1 MKKLLCIVAVAA
13 ITASLFSGC
22 GANDVAK
29 TTTIG
34 SASTAQQTGTEN
46 KKAVNMQIA
55 TWGND
60 AHKKMYEEMLEKY
73 KQMHPNVSGE
83 VLLIPFNDYQ
93 QKMAISL
100 AASEAPDIAWL
111 SDVMI
116 PQFMETNQLTDI
128 SSVKDDKDY
137 DFNDINASSFDL
149 VKKDGKYYG
158 VAFSTPPV
166 MLYYN
171 KTLFQE
177 KGLQTPMELYKAGKW
192 NYDEFLKDAKAMTNR
207 EKGIYGIKLIPTDW
221 KNWYINTVDLV
232 WGFGGDVFSP
242 DGKKFTFNSEAG
254 EKALQ
259 MYMDMMYKDAVHPK
273 PGDQITFESGKLGMY
288 VNTLSYMSTAK
299 TIKDFEWNI
308 SPLPDGPKSNAT
320 RTGFA
325 AYTMFKTENDP
336 KNAEKLELFKFLT
349 NKENMGIT
357 AQYFVPSRK
366 SVLESDSFKKLYP
379 ENVQENFDATVLE
392 RLASTKV
399 AITPANF
406 AKINPEIQVYYDMLY
421 TQSISVKDALKK
433 MEETVAPLM
442 DIK

>member
-1 MKKLLCIVAVAA
+1 MKKLLSIVAVAA

-22 GANDVAK
+22 GSNDAAK
-29 TTTIG
+29 ATATGT
-34 SASTAQQTGTEN
+34 ASTAQQTGTGD
-46 KKAVNMQIA
+46 KKAVSMQIA

-60 AHKKMYEEMLEKY
+60 AQKKMYEEMLEKY
-73 KQMHPNVSGE
+73 KQTHPNVSGE

-116 PQFMETNQLTDI
+116 PQFLETNQLTDI
-128 SSVKDDKDY
+128 SSLKDDKDY

-177 KGLQTPMELYKAGKW
+177 KGLQTPIELYKEGKW
-192 NYDEFLKDAKAMTNR
+192 NYDEFLKDAKAMTNK
-207 EKGIYGIKLIPTDW
+207 EKGIYGVKLIPSDW

-299 TIKDFEWNI
+299 DIKDFEWNI
-308 SPLPDGPKSNAT
+308 SPLPVGPKSSAT

-325 AYTMFKTENDP
+325 AYTMFKNDNDP
-336 KNAEKLELFKFLT
+336 KAAEKMELFKFLT

-406 AKINPEIQVYYDMLY
+406 AKINPEVQVYYDLLY

>member
-1 MKKLLCIVAVAA
+1 MKKLLCIVTVAA

-73 KQMHPNVSGE
+73 KQTHTNVSGE

-192 NYDEFLKDAKAMTNR
+192 NYDEFLKDAKAMTNK

>member
-73 KQMHPNVSGE
+73 KQTHPNVSGE

>member
-73 KQMHPNVSGE
+73 KQTHPNVSGE

-192 NYDEFLKDAKAMTNR
+192 NYDEFLKDAKAMTNK

>member
-1 MKKLLCIVAVAA
+1 VKKLLCIVAVAA

-73 KQMHPNVSGE
+73 KQTHPNVSGE

-192 NYDEFLKDAKAMTNR
+192 NYDEFLKDAKAMTNK

>member
-1 MKKLLCIVAVAA
+1 MKKLLSVMAVVA

-22 GANDVAK
+22 GANEAADSTA
-29 TTTIG
+29 T
-34 SASTAQQTGTEN
+34 ASSSAQQTSSEN
-46 KKAVNMQIA
+46 KKNVNLQVA

-60 AHKKMYEEMLEKY
+60 AHKKMYEEMLAKY
-73 KQMHPNVSGE
+73 KVTHPNVSCE
-83 VLLIPFNDYQ
+83 VLMIPFNDYQ

-100 AASEAPDIAWL
+100 AASQAPDVAWL
-111 SDVMI
+111 SDIMI
-116 PQFMETNQLTDI
+116 PQFLETNQLTDI
-128 SSVKDDKDY
+128 SSISEDKDY
-137 DFNDINASSFDL
+137 DFNDINASSFDM

-171 KTLFQE
+171 KSLFDE

-192 NYDEFLKDAKAMTNR
+192 NYDEFLKEAKILTNK
-207 EKGIYGIKLIPTDW
+207 EKGIYGTKLVANDW
-221 KNWYINTVDLV
+221 KGWYINTVDLV

-242 DGKKFTFNSEAG
+242 DGKKFTYNSEAG

-259 MYMDMMYKDAVHPK
+259 MFMDMMYKDEVHPK

-308 SPLPDGPKSNAT
+308 SPLPAGPKSSAT

-336 KNAEKLELFKFLT
+336 NNEEKLELFKYLT

-357 AQYFVPSRK
+357 AQFFVPSRK
-366 SVLESDSFKKLYP
+366 SVLESDAFKKLYP
-379 ENVQENFDATVLE
+379 ENIQENFKATVLD
-392 RLASTKV
+392 RLATTKV
-399 AITPANF
+399 AVTPANF
-406 AKINPEIQVYYDMLY
+406 AKINPEIQVYYDLLY

-433 MEETVAPLM
+433 MEETVSPLM

>member
-13 ITASLFSGC
+13 ITTSLFSGC

-73 KQMHPNVSGE
+73 KQTHPNVSGE

-325 AYTMFKTENDP
+325 AYTMFKSENDP
-336 KNAEKLELFKFLT
+336 KNTEKLELFKFLT

-433 MEETVAPLM
+433 MEETVTPLM

>member
-29 TTTIG
+29 NTTIG

-73 KQMHPNVSGE
+73 KQTHPNVSGE

-192 NYDEFLKDAKAMTNR
+192 NYDEFLKDAKAMTNK